1 MTAPKTGTVAPE
13 TGTVAP
19 KTGSVA
25 PKTGTATPKTE
36 LGKLT
41 RGQKAETAAD
51 MNLVAIA
58 SM

>member
-1 MTAPKTGTVAPE
+1 MT
-13 TGTVAP
+13 AP

-25 PKTGTATPKTE
+25 PKTGTVAPKTE

-41 RGQKAETAAD
+41 REQKAETAAD